1 MSKIDEVLS
10 HAAYRIGYY
19 APDDPE
25 PGSEAGRWLAKK
37 MGQPWLAGPSED
49 IWWCM
54 AFVSMCF
61 DMAGEIDA
69 IGGFSYNTDVTK
81 NRMEKVSIEDAQ
93 RGDVVLFDWDR
104 DGLTDHVGIVEANL
118 GDGWLQTIEGNTSP
132 SNAGSQSAGNG
143 VYRRQRSYG
152 IDCVLRPKWSDA
164 DAEESSE
171 GTNAMNDAW
180 WGRATT
186 YALQASLNTPADG
199 IISDQDIYFADNIT
213 RAGTG
218 WEFDDDPD
226 YGSEVIS
233 ALQQKLGVEVDGII
247 GPDTISALQQHLKNR
262 GHDLE
267 VDGVAGYRTVECLQ
281 YELSNGTL
289 WS

>member
-1 MSKIDEVLS
+1 MSKIDDVLS

-37 MGQPWLAGPSED
+37 MGQPWLAGPSESV
-49 IWWCM
+49 WWCM
-54 AFVSMCF
+54 CFVSMCF

-143 VYRRQRSYG
+143 VYRRQRSWG
-152 IDCVLRPKWSDA
+152 IDCVLRPAWSDEES
-164 DAEESSE
+164 EESSE

-199 IISDQDIYFADNIT
+199 IISDQDIYFADDIT

-218 WEFDDDPD
+218 WEFEDDPD
-226 YGSEVIS
+226 DGSEVIS
-233 ALQQKLGVEVDGII
+233 ALQQKLGVEDDGIV
-247 GPDTISALQQHLKNR
+247 GPETISALQQHLKNR

>member
-1 MSKIDEVLS
+1 MSKIDDVLS

-37 MGQPWLAGPSED
+37 MGQPWLAGPSESV
-49 IWWCM
+49 WWCM
-54 AFVSMCF
+54 CFVSMCF

-143 VYRRQRSYG
+143 VYRRQRSWG
-152 IDCVLRPKWSDA
+152 IDCVLRPAWSDEES
-164 DAEESSE
+164 EESSE

-199 IISDQDIYFADNIT
+199 IISDQDIYFADDIT

-218 WEFDDDPD
+218 WEFEDDPD
-226 YGSEVIS
+226 DGSEVIT
-233 ALQQKLGVEVDGII
+233 ALQQKLGVEDDGIV
-247 GPDTISALQQHLKNR
+247 GPETISALQQHLKNR

-267 VDGVAGYRTVECLQ
+267 VDGVVGYRTVECLQ

>member
-1 MSKIDEVLS
+1 MD
-10 HAAYRIGYY
+10 
-19 APDDPE
+19 
-25 PGSEAGRWLAKK
+25 
-37 MGQPWLAGPSED
+37 QPWLAGPSESV
-49 IWWCM
+49 WWCM

-81 NRMEKVSIEDAQ
+81 NRMEKVSVEDAQ
-93 RGDVVLFDWDR
+93 RGDVVLFDWDQ

-118 GDGWLQTIEGNTSP
+118 GDGWLQTIEGNTSS

-143 VYRRQRSYG
+143 VYRRQRSWG
-152 IDCVLRPKWSDA
+152 IDCVLRPKWSD
-164 DAEESSE
+164 EETEDLSE
-171 GTNAMNDAW
+171 GTNSMTDAW

-186 YALQASLNTPADG
+186 YALQASLGTPADG
-199 IISDQDIYFADNIT
+199 IISGQDPYVEDNVT

-218 WEFDDDPD
+218 WETEEDPE
-226 YGSEVIS
+226 GSQVIE
-233 ALQQKLGVEVDGII
+233 ALQQKLGVEVDGIV

>member
-1 MSKIDEVLS
+1 
-10 HAAYRIGYY
+10 
-19 APDDPE
+19 
-25 PGSEAGRWLAKK
+25 
-37 MGQPWLAGPSED
+37 
-49 IWWCM
+49 M

-61 DMAGEIDA
+61 DMAGEIAA

-93 RGDVVLFDWDR
+93 RGDVVLFDWDQ

-199 IISDQDIYFADNIT
+199 IISDQDIYFTDDIT

-218 WEFDDDPD
+218 WEFVDDPD

>member
-25 PGSEAGRWLAKK
+25 PGSEAGRWLANK
-37 MGQPWLAGPSED
+37 MGQPWLAGPSESV
-49 IWWCM
+49 WWCM
-54 AFVSMCF
+54 CFVSMCF

-69 IGGFSYNTDVTK
+69 IGGVSYNTDVTK

-93 RGDVVLFDWDR
+93 RGDVVLFDWDQ
-104 DGLTDHVGIVEANL
+104 DGATDHVGIVEANL
-118 GDGWLQTIEGNTSP
+118 GDGWLQTIEGNTSS

-143 VYRRQRSYG
+143 VYRRQRSWG
-152 IDCVLRPKWSDA
+152 IDCVLRPKWSD
-164 DAEESSE
+164 EETEDSSE
-171 GTNAMNDAW
+171 GTNSMNDAW

-199 IISDQDIYFADNIT
+199 IISDQDIYFADDIT

-233 ALQQKLGVEVDGII
+233 VLQQRLGVEVDGIF

>member
-25 PGSEAGRWLAKK
+25 PGSEAGRWLANK
-37 MGQPWLAGPSED
+37 MGQPWLAGPSESV
-49 IWWCM
+49 WWCM
-54 AFVSMCF
+54 CFVSMCF

-81 NRMEKVSIEDAQ
+81 NRMKKVSIEDAQ
-93 RGDVVLFDWDR
+93 RGDVVLFDWDQ

-143 VYRRQRSYG
+143 VYRRQRSWC
-152 IDCVLRPKWSDA
+152 IDCVLRPAWSDEES
-164 DAEESSE
+164 EESSE

-199 IISDQDIYFADNIT
+199 IISDQDIYFADDIT

-218 WEFDDDPD
+218 WEFNDDPD
-226 YGSEVIS
+226 SGSEVIS
-233 ALQQKLGVEVDGII
+233 ALQQKLGVEVDGIV

-262 GHDLE
+262 LHDLE

>member
-37 MGQPWLAGPSED
+37 MDQPWLAGPSESV
-49 IWWCM
+49 WWCM
-54 AFVSMCF
+54 CFVSMCF

-93 RGDVVLFDWDR
+93 RGDVVLFDWDQ

-143 VYRRQRSYG
+143 VYRRQRSWC
-152 IDCVLRPKWSDA
+152 IDCVLRPAWSDEES
-164 DAEESSE
+164 EESSE

-199 IISDQDIYFADNIT
+199 IISDQDIYFADDIT

-233 ALQQKLGVEVDGII
+233 ALQQKLGVEVDGIV
-247 GPDTISALQQHLKNR
+247 GPDTISALQHHLKNR